1 MKTRTMKTRR
11 EETIESS
18 TFDYIISISKDVV
31 VVKVLLLLLRKILY
45 LELLKK
51 QKKVNQSIFSQKHK
65 NTQNKNKTKSLRKK
79 KESIDDDEE
88 ERNHDNAANTTRRR
102 THPIRSRV
110 DDVAFDAV
118 ADRSRETRKFSRSGV
133 FRRFSWTRR
142 YVRDGTQHV
151 EEIQRFIGASFGAK
165 CRVES

>member
-1 MKTRTMKTRR
+1 M
-11 EETIESS
+11 
-18 TFDYIISISKDVV
+18 
-31 VVKVLLLLLRKILY
+31 Y

-65 NTQNKNKTKSLRKK
+65 NTRKNKTKSLRKK

-142 YVRDGTQHV
+142 YVRDGAKHV
-151 EEIQRFIGASFGAK
+151 EEIQRIVGASFGAK
-165 CRVES
+165 CRAES